1 MKCFESLK
9 DKPVQTEQ
17 TEEAE
22 AEGGKITKSRMVT
35 NLIQW
40 TQAQRNLLM
49 KIACEHGLTIENPN
63 EKRDH
68 LSTEDY
74 IYSKDPSLKSQVY
87 GLGEKLLT
95 DVKEVDSEK
104 VEMVEWH
111 SEVKELA
118 ESADEKMKEAET
130 QKQKNHDY
138 FDYKNRKNREWENDL
153 KEQTEALEK
162 EKTFFANAKKHVSES
177 LHKFV
182 QKLKK
187 KKKEVEEKDKAL
199 DKALEDVSKLAE
211 RA

>member
-1 MKCFESLK
+1 
-9 DKPVQTEQ
+9 
-17 TEEAE
+17 
-22 AEGGKITKSRMVT
+22 MVR
-35 NLIQW
+35 L
-40 TQAQRNLLM
+40 
-49 KIACEHGLTIENPN
+49 
-63 EKRDH
+63 
-68 LSTEDY
+68 
-74 IYSKDPSLKSQVY
+74 
-87 GLGEKLLT
+87 LGEKLLT

-138 FDYKNRKNREWENDL
+138 FDYKNRKNREWEKDL

-162 EKTFFANAKKHVSES
+162 EKAFFANAKKHVSES

-211 RA
+211 RAQILSQSSATRYEDFEDDIQFKEARKMAFSRDGNGLLPM